1 MREKLGKWLKK
12 LIKTGIFLGAAGLL
26 LILCINSYVK
36 SYAKKYILTEE
47 KASELEDVDCVLVLG
62 CLVRPGGV
70 PSQMLKDRVDQGIRL
85 YENQVSDRLLMS
97 GDHGRKDYDEVN
109 TMKRIAAETGIPSG
123 HVFMDHAGFSTY
135 ESMYRAKEVFQVKKA
150 VIVTQGYHLY
160 RAVYDARKLGIEA
173 YGVASDP
180 RRYGGQKYRDA
191 REVLARTKD
200 FFVTIWK
207 QKPTYLGDAI
217 PVSGDGDLTND

>member
-1 MREKLGKWLKK
+1 MKK
-12 LIKTGIFLGAAGLL
+12 LSLKRMLKAGC
-26 LILCINSYVK
+26 ILCAAAFLMMLMINLYVK

-47 KASELEDVDCVLVLG
+47 EASGLEDVDCVLVLG
-62 CLVRPGGV
+62 CLVRQGGV

-85 YENQVSDRLLMS
+85 YENGASDRLLMS

-109 TMKRIAAETGIPSG
+109 TMKRIAKEAGIESG

-135 ESMYRAKEVFQVKKA
+135 ESMYRARDVFMA
-150 VIVTQGYHLY
+150 DRMVIVTQGYHLY

-180 RRYGGQKYRDA
+180 RRYGGQKRRDI
-191 REVLARTKD
+191 REMLARTKD
-200 FFVTIWK
+200 FFVTAVK
-207 QKPTYLGDAI
+207 SKPTYLGDAI